1 MARHPQVKP
10 IRYPAPAPL
19 FPIAGPITGPLDLIP
34 IVPDPTGRGGKAW
47 NILKRLPITEGEHA
61 GKRIGDNAP
70 LWMPRLTK
78 LIFGHTDEN
87 GLRVLREV
95 FVSIGKKNG
104 KSAFASAVATTSLL
118 LEGEQREQ
126 VKLLAENRQQ
136 ARICY
141 DGMVAMVRADEELG
155 RRFEIVDHRHA
166 MRFPATSSRVEAVA
180 ADIASLV
187 GFNPSLT
194 IVDELHLLGRTPKGA
209 QLVNQARTGSVAR
222 LEPLLFSIS
231 TAPPERSAG
240 IFQSTL
246 AKARRVIAGEEVD
259 PHFFAWLCE
268 IPEHLDPENP
278 ENWRW
283 SNPSLGYT
291 VTLER
296 LIANRDSAK
305 SDPEALRDF
314 NSQNLNIQPD
324 ASAGE
329 GRWIPVARWDEA
341 ADDTLT
347 LDALLRECTKVG
359 VGTDAGGLDDLAAV
373 AVIGETDDGRF
384 MVWTAQWLSRAGYEK
399 RRTVNSYDDYVAAGE
414 LTIFDGGSGDVEGI
428 AEVVATV
435 AKTGK
440 LIAIGIDSYGAVEMA
455 EALQAAIGTSG
466 AVEIVSVPQSWK
478 LTPAVFWC
486 ERRLADGLLS
496 HSGSTLLRWNMGNVV
511 VTRRGNAVTISKA
524 TVVGAGKIDGVA
536 AILTGVAAYLDA
548 VTRAADNT
556 YRGIYSNEAA
566 YEAAFGRPPADDGTT
581 WDAEVLKNMRHPD
594 FELHKQRFERWQ
606 DTRADREDW

>member
-1 MARHPQVKP
+1 MARRVEMKP
-10 IRYPAPAPL
+10 TRYPAPPAL
-19 FPIAGPITGPLDLIP
+19 FPFEGPITGPIDMLPD
-34 IVPDPTGRGGKAW
+34 VPDPTGRGAKAW

-61 GKRIGDNAP
+61 GKRIGENAP
-70 LWMPRLTK
+70 PWMMRLTK
-78 LIFGHTDEN
+78 IIFGHTDEL
-87 GLRVLREV
+87 GRRLLREV

-118 LEGEQREQ
+118 LEAEQREQ

-222 LEPLLFSIS
+222 REPLLFSIS

-268 IPEHLDPENP
+268 IPEGLDPEDP
-278 ENWRW
+278 ANWHW

-314 NSQNLNIQPD
+314 RSQNLNIQPD
-324 ASAGE
+324 ASAGL
-329 GRWIPVARWDEA
+329 GRWIPLAQWDEA
-341 ADDTLT
+341 ADDTLS
-347 LDALLRECTKVG
+347 LEALLQECTKVG

-384 MVWTAQWLSRAGYEK
+384 LIWTAQWISRQGYNK
-399 RRTVNSYDDYVAAGE
+399 RKTVNDYDSYVEAGE
-414 LTIFDGGSGDVEGI
+414 LTIFSSGSGDVAGI
-428 AEVVATV
+428 AEVVSTV
-435 AKTGK
+435 AASGK
-440 LIAIGIDSYGAVEMA
+440 LLAIGIDSYGAAGMA
-455 EALQAAIGTSG
+455 EALQAAIGSTG
-466 AVEIVSVPQSWK
+466 VEIVSVPQSWK
-478 LTPAVFWC
+478 LTPAITWV

-496 HSGSTLLRWNMGNVV
+496 HSGSTLTRWNIGNVT
-511 VTRRGNAVTISKA
+511 VTRRGNAVSISKD
-524 TVVGAGKIDGVA
+524 TIVGSGKIDGVA

-548 VTRAADNT
+548 VAKPVTIYAD
-556 YRGIYSNEAA
+556 
-566 YEAAFGRPPADDGTT
+566 GR
-581 WDAEVLKNMRHPD
+581 
-594 FELHKQRFERWQ
+594 ELRFVG
-606 DTRADREDW
+606 